1 MTKDVRE
8 IIESLNNSPLGD
20 GGKHPNNSPLGDG
33 GNSGGKNSIY
43 FLGIGGIGMSALA
56 RYFNEKGI
64 TVSGYDKTE
73 TPLTKQLISEGIA
86 VHFKDDIGLIDK
98 AAKLVVYTPAVPK
111 DHSELN
117 YYLDNNYTVVKRS
130 DVLGAV
136 TNSSFNICIAGT
148 HGKTTTST
156 MVAHILRHSGYGCTA
171 FLGGI
176 AVNYNNN
183 YWSDGN
189 DKNVCVAEAD
199 EYDRSFLKLS
209 PDIAIISSMDADHLD
224 IYGTAENMEQA
235 FIEFAG
241 KIKPGG
247 LLLSKFG
254 LKRNADLK
262 AERHLTYHL
271 DDVNADV
278 YAADIKMENGSYRFD
293 VWKEDP
299 IAIGWKLNNVVLNMG
314 GMHNI
319 ENAIAAITVAHQL
332 GIDDDKI
339 KKAVE
344 DFRGVKRRF
353 EYIVKNDQQVFID
366 DYAHHPEELRALI
379 VGAKALFA
387 GKKCTVVFQPHL
399 FSRTRDLADGF
410 AEVLSI
416 ADEVVLLPIYPA
428 RELPVEGVNSEMI
441 LNKMTNKNSKGLNK
455 KELLE
460 WLKNNKTELL
470 ITAGA
475 GDIDTLVEPIN
486 SILTK

>member
-1 MTKDVRE
+1 MIKDVRE
-8 IIESLNNSPLGD
+8 IIESLNNSPHPERSRRAGD
-20 GGKHPNNSPLGDG
+20 EGKD
-33 GNSGGKNSIY
+33 SIY

-64 TVSGYDKTE
+64 AVSGYDKTE

-86 VHFKDDIGLIDK
+86 VHFNDDIGLIDK
-98 AAKLVVYTPAVPK
+98 AAKLVVYTPALPK

-156 MVAHILRHSGYGCTA
+156 MLAHILRHSGYGCTA

-183 YWSDGN
+183 YWSEGN

-209 PDIAIISSMDADHLD
+209 PDIAIISSMDPDHLD

-241 KIKPGG
+241 KIKSGG

-262 AERHLTYHL
+262 VERHLTYHL
-271 DDVNADV
+271 DNVRADV
-278 YAADIKMENGSYRFD
+278 YAADIKMENGTYRFD
-293 VWKEDP
+293 VWKED
-299 IAIGWKLNNVVLNMG
+299 WKLNNIVLNMG

-332 GIDDDKI
+332 GIEDEKI
-339 KKAVE
+339 KMAVE
-344 DFRGVKRRF
+344 DFKGVKRRF

-379 VGAKALFA
+379 TGAKALFA
-387 GKKCTVVFQPHL
+387 GKQCTVVFQPHL
-399 FSRTRDLADGF
+399 YSRTRDLADGF
-410 AEVLSI
+410 AEVLDL
-416 ADEVVLLPIYPA
+416 ADEAILLPIYPA
-428 RELPVEGVNSEMI
+428 RELPMEGVNSEMI
-441 LNKMTNKNSKGLNK
+441 LGKMKNKNKQVLNK
-455 KELLE
+455 EELLE
-460 WLKNNKTELL
+460 SIKNNKTELL

-475 GDIDTLVEPIN
+475 GDIDTLVDPIKK
-486 SILTK
+486 ILTTEGSGK